1 MYIPTGEY
9 MPVKKGKF
17 MEHFVRKLLKFIHTN
32 NLIHTGD
39 RIGAALS
46 GGIDSMVLACTLINI
61 RKNLD
66 CEIILLHLNH
76 GLRNEESDSDE
87 DFVREWA
94 YKWEVPLI
102 SRKVDAEAF
111 SHEKGYSLEEGCR
124 ELRYAFFGEIASNE
138 QLMSVATGHNQDDQ
152 AETILLH
159 LLRGAGRQ
167 GLSGIRPFREPHY
180 IRPLLWASRN
190 DIEKYAR
197 QMKLPHREDSSN
209 TDLRFTRNKIRHILL
224 PLLER
229 EYVIGIKKILSRE
242 AEILNIEEDF
252 LKIVTHDSL
261 QTVTRESSNR
271 KNVLDYWGFCSYHE
285 SLRRRMILDILKR
298 LKPESRDIDY
308 ALVDRILECLESG
321 KNSYFDTGQDI
332 IVEITDEEIIFY
344 RAFNEALDVMIDFPG
359 KNNLGLNLG
368 TLNASV
374 LKGMPD
380 FTELNDNGNIAV
392 FDSKIC
398 IYEKGNLRVTFL
410 KKGDRIKPFGHRG
423 SRKIT
428 DILSEKGIPRVYRND
443 IPILRGVGGRVLWVP
458 GIKRS
463 VFYSVGKDTKSVIKL
478 VYNRS
483 NEYN

>member
-9 MPVKKGKF
+9 MPVKKGKL
-17 MEHFVRKLLKFIHTN
+17 MEHFIRKLLKFIHTN

-76 GLRNEESDSDE
+76 GLRSEESDSDE

-94 YKWEVPLI
+94 YKWKIPFI

-124 ELRYAFFGEIASNE
+124 EMRYAFFGEIASDE
-138 QLMSVATGHNQDDQ
+138 QLTSVATGHNQDDQ

-159 LLRGAGRQ
+159 ILRGAGRQ

-180 IRPLLWASRN
+180 IRPLLWASRS

-197 QMKLPHREDSSN
+197 QMKLPFREDSSN
-209 TDLRFTRNKIRHILL
+209 TDLRFTRNRIRHSLL

-229 EYVIGIKKILSRE
+229 EYVSGIKKVLTRE

-252 LKIVTHDSL
+252 LKTVTHDSL
-261 QTVTRESSNR
+261 KAITKESSNR
-271 KNVLDYWGFCSYHE
+271 KNVLDYWGFYSYHK
-285 SLRRRMILDILKR
+285 SLRRRMTLDILKH

-308 ALVDRILECLESG
+308 ALVDRILESLESG

-332 IVEITDEEIIFY
+332 LLEITDGEIIFY
-344 RAFNEALDVMIDFPG
+344 RAFNEALDITIDIPG
-359 KNNLGLNLG
+359 KNSLGFNMG
-368 TLNASV
+368 TLDALV
-374 LKGMPD
+374 LKVMPD
-380 FTELNDNGNIAV
+380 FAGLDDSANEAV
-392 FDSKIC
+392 FDGKIC
-398 IYEKGNLRVTFL
+398 ISEKGNLRVTFM
-410 KKGDRIKPFGHRG
+410 KKGDRIKPFGLKG
-423 SRKIT
+423 SRK
-428 DILSEKGIPRVYRND
+428 N
-443 IPILRGVGGRVLWVP
+443 
-458 GIKRS
+458 
-463 VFYSVGKDTKSVIKL
+463 
-478 VYNRS
+478 N
-483 NEYN
+483 